1 VWLRRFALEA
11 VLAPAYLAA
20 GLCKIRYDGLADQF
34 KGEWISHYLAAK
46 RHESLAPSLNRRIAA
61 APALCALFSLGNLT
75 VEVALPLASI
85 LAARSRLA
93 PRLRRAAAVA
103 WVGFHVSIF
112 GLLGPNFIRFAMLAI
127 FAADPTADSKPNGDA
142 KPADARTHG
151 DFARA
156 LAATALLSAW
166 FAVQLRSDVARL
178 TKSFPLNQR
187 MEPSA
192 AASIHPR
199 RGGAVG

>member
-1 VWLRRFALEA
+1 MWLRRFALEA

-127 FAADPTADSKPNGDA
+127 FARRRAEIRNGRSPPDRRENAATPRARPRVRGVARARPRVRGVAGDA
-142 KPADARTHG
+142 
-151 DFARA
+151 
-156 LAATALLSAW
+156 AAEAW
-166 FAVQLRSDVARL
+166 
-178 TKSFPLNQR
+178 
-187 MEPSA
+187 
-192 AASIHPR
+192 R
-199 RGGAVG
+199 RR